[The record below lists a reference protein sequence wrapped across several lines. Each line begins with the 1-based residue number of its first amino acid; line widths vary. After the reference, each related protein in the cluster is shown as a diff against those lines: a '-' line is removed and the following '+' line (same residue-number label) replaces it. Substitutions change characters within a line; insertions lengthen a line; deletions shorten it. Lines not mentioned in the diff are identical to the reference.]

1 MFDELLYDVDGV
13 AITDPETPGRGARR
27 TTTCDTLPASH
38 QPALHRGLRRRRA
51 CPLHAQVP

>member
-1 MFDELLYDVDGV
+1 MSLLDDVDGV
-13 AITDPETPGRGARR
+13 AVTDPETPGRGARR